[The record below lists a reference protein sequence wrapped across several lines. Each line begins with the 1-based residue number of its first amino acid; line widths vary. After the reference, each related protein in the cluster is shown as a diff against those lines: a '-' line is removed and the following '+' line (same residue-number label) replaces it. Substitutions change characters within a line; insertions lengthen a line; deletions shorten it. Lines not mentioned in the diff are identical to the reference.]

1 MTTLLEEIQS
11 KCPPELIAA
20 REHGQIAA
28 LVSAGRTEVVP
39 TLIGIGTVIRHLGA
53 VDGPALLDA
62 LDALRAT
69 VPAIRWGWV
78 LLDRGDL
85 DIGSPVTRG
94 LVDQLQA
101 QGVMTHAQADIL
113 KALAVRPA
121 PVSVQQVIEALEGA

>member
-1 MTTLLEEIQS
+1 MTLLEEIQA

-39 TLIGIGTVIRHLGA
+39 TNCGIGTVLRHLGPI
-53 VDGPALLDA
+53 DGPALLDT
-62 LDALRAT
+62 LYALRET

-85 DIGSPVTRG
+85 DLGSPVTRG
-94 LVDQLQA
+94 LIDQLVTSGA
-101 QGVMTHAQADIL
+101 MTQAQADTI
-113 KALAVRPA
+113 KGLAVRAA
-121 PVSVQQVIEALEGA
+121 PVSVQQVIEAMQGL

>member
-1 MTTLLEEIQS
+1 MTLLEEIQA
-11 KCPPELIAA
+11 KCPQALIDA

-28 LVSAGRTEVVP
+28 LVSEGRTQIVP
-39 TLIGIGTVIRHLGA
+39 TLCGIGTVLRHLGP

-85 DIGSPVTRG
+85 DLGSPVTRG
-94 LVDQLQA
+94 LIDQLVEGA
-101 QGVMTHAQADIL
+101 TMTQAQADII
-113 KALAVRPA
+113 KGLAVRPA
-121 PVSVQQVIEALEGA
+121 PVSAQEVAAAMEGL